1 MLRRAFLDTQVA
13 FWLATGSKFLSAS
26 TLSSINAS
34 RQTAVSA
41 ISLAE
46 LEQKALLGKLAA
58 PIGMA
63 QRFLDQ
69 GIVIEAFGFEASEQL
84 RRFPQLAKHDPFDR
98 LILAQAAA
106 QFGTIFFTADSVI
119 AEMGLDWVV
128 DCR

>member
-13 FWLATGSKFLSAS
+13 FWLVTGNKRLTAATLKA
-26 TLSSINAS
+26 INAS
-34 RQTAVSA
+34 RETVVSA

-58 PIGMA
+58 PIGLA

-69 GIVIEAFGFEASEQL
+69 GIIIESFGFEASEQL

-98 LILAQAAA
+98 MILAQAAS
-106 QFGTIFFTADSVI
+106 QFGTLLFTADSVL
-119 AEMGLDWVV
+119 AELGLDWIV
-128 DCR
+128 DSR